1 MRRAGSDGWAQ
12 ASLVVLRTL
21 IGWHFLYEGYFKLV
35 QPAWSAAG
43 APFPPW
49 SSAGFLR
56 TASGPF
62 APAFR
67 SLAESSWLST
77 IDAAVPI
84 ALVAIGLM
92 LMLGV
97 FTQLAGVGALGLLLT
112 FYAAAIPMSG
122 LPEPRAE
129 GAYLVVNKTLVEAA
143 AVLVV
148 LAFRTGRI
156 AGLDRWRAGR
166 TAVAPAGGGH
176 P

>member
-1 MRRAGSDGWAQ
+1 MTPAGLGGWAQ
-12 ASLVVLRTL
+12 ASLVALRTL

-43 APFPPW
+43 APLPPW

-56 TASGPF
+56 AASGPF

-67 SLAESSWLST
+67 SLAESSWLAT
-77 IDAAVPI
+77 IDAAIPI

-97 FTQLAGVGALGLLLT
+97 FTQVACVGALGLLLT

-129 GAYLVVNKTLVEAA
+129 GAYLIVNKTLVEAG

-148 LAFRTGRI
+148 LACRTGRI
-156 AGLDRWRAGR
+156 AGLDRWRVGR
-166 TAVAPAGGGH
+166 AVVTPAAGGLS
-176 P
+176 